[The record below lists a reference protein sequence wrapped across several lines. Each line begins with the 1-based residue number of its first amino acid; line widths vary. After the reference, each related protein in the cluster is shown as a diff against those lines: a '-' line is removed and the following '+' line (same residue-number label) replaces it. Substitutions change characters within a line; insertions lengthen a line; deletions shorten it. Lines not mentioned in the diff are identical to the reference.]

1 MQFSTIGVAVVLSL
15 IAVASLN
22 AQSAVRELQD
32 LVGARVIDVAPEL
45 EKRGY
50 ELAGVARGTEFWRK
64 SSQCI
69 RVSNAY
75 GRVLKVAESKVTECD
90 KAAANKPKAPLPTSP
105 EKK

>member
-1 MQFSTIGVAVVLSL
+1 MQFSTIGLAVVLSL
-15 IAVASLN
+15 IAVASLH

-50 ELAGVARGTEFWRK
+50 QLAGAARGMEFWRK

-69 RVSNAY
+69 RVNVAY
-75 GRVLKVAESKVTECD
+75 ARVLKVAEAKVTECD
-90 KAAANKPKAPLPTSP
+90 
-105 EKK
+105 